1 MNFIEY
7 EPVKNWAPRAL
18 LRLLFISLLLKLA
31 YLIFTLF
38 ILPESSG
45 FTFDGYFKMAQRN
58 DSGWYR
64 LIAENWYPEVTD
76 RDDLGYSHGA
86 EYRQSEWAFF
96 PFYPGI
102 NRVLMQ
108 LTGASFDVTGF
119 IYSIVFSTLAVFGF
133 YWFSLNF
140 TRDNKKSFFFAL
152 LFMLYPFHYYY
163 SMMYTEAVYF
173 TFLVCSF
180 IVIFYR
186 KYIYLPLVIIPL
198 VLVRPN
204 GIIALVP
211 LYLYFLERN
220 EILSKKIFH
229 FDLLF
234 SRRIV
239 LQSMLFLAGPAA
251 FILYG
256 FYQEHMTGYFNAFS
270 IAQAGWY
277 REFMWPFMSFF
288 RRGDITTQFNSVY
301 TLLFI
306 ALAVIAWK
314 KFPLSLNILVWTGL
328 LLPLFSGSVTS
339 MPRFISVIFPFIFL
353 LGDWMYNLRARY
365 YVIGSLAI
373 LQFVVFYFCLIG
385 HPFSC

>member
-1 MNFIEY
+1 
-7 EPVKNWAPRAL
+7 
-18 LRLLFISLLLKLA
+18 
-31 YLIFTLF
+31 
-38 ILPESSG
+38 
-45 FTFDGYFKMAQRN
+45 
-58 DSGWYR
+58 
-64 LIAENWYPEVTD
+64 
-76 RDDLGYSHGA
+76 
-86 EYRQSEWAFF
+86 
-96 PFYPGI
+96 
-102 NRVLMQ
+102 
-108 LTGASFDVTGF
+108 
-119 IYSIVFSTLAVFGF
+119 
-133 YWFSLNF
+133 
-140 TRDNKKSFFFAL
+140 
-152 LFMLYPFHYYY
+152 
-163 SMMYTEAVYF
+163 MYTEAVYF

-186 KYIYLPLVIIPL
+186 KYIYLPFVIIPL

-270 IAQAGWY
+270 IAQAGWN
-277 REFMWPFMSFF
+277 REFMWPFMSFL
-288 RRGDITTQFNSVY
+288 RMGDITTQFNSVY

-339 MPRFISVIFPFIFL
+339 MPRFISVIFPFVFL
-353 LGDWMYNLRARY
+353 FGDWMYNLRARY

-373 LQFVVFYFCLIG
+373 LQFVVFYFWLIG